1 MKKLISIFLLFLI
14 VSCVKDDI
22 YIETPIVELEQS
34 IFEKGSTVLTDTDL
48 ISFELEAEGEYY
60 LIIKDEMTNDL
71 MTREVF
77 SGVKGKNTLQ
87 IFTKAMP
94 KGSYHLILTDI
105 KENQLQKTN
114 IKL

>member
-1 MKKLISIFLLFLI
+1 MKRILAFTLLFLT
-14 VSCVKDDI
+14 VACVKDDI
-22 YIETPIVELEQS
+22 YVETPMVELEQS

-48 ISFELEAEGEYY
+48 ISFELSAEGEYY
-60 LIIKDEMTNDL
+60 LIIKDEMTGDL

-77 SGVKGKNTLQ
+77 TGVEGKNTLQ
-87 IFTKAMP
+87 IFTKAIP
-94 KGSYHLILTDI
+94 KGSYYLILTDI